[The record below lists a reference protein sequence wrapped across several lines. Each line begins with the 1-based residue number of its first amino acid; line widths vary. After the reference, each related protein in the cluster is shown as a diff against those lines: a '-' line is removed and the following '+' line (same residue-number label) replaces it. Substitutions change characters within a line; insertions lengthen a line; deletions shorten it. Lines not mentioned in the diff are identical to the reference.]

1 MKQSQRPRQKRIGPV
16 RPRRRQNAA
25 GGALA
30 KAARNPAQSLS
41 KAGIDFLK
49 CAFAAP
55 DFADDQG
62 AGIPIGGDHRVLL
75 KKHRLETTLSC
86 AGAATTGTCYHYV
99 ILPTPGQAVWSA
111 NAATGTL
118 PTASTSWTPTSFP
131 DCFGANGLFTN
142 SQATRSANV
151 DQFRYASL
159 SAEVKDVTSLYT
171 STGSVLVQ
179 KMPIKNAQTLV
190 TQGTVA
196 ATGWAS
202 GNIVV
207 KYSAGPPVALSFAD
221 GAGNAVTLAP
231 NNVTFEYPT
240 LNGLEPT
247 GSDFSRAFAGH
258 IRDGAF
264 VRGIRARDDYSFRPV
279 IEGMGA
285 LGSGNQ
291 FGALAGDFLGAD
303 DAMEALYI
311 RIDAP
316 PSVTL
321 SVRFRVW
328 ACVEYKPLN
337 NSAMYEYSRLAPERD
352 SLALSLYYKYA
363 QQLPIAVIAAEN
375 DFSWKRLWDW
385 VKSALTAVSFIPGPV
400 GVAAMA
406 AGALGEAVERLVI

>member
-1 MKQSQRPRQKRIGPV
+1 MM
-16 RPRRRQNAA
+16 
-25 GGALA
+25 
-30 KAARNPAQSLS
+30 RNPTQNLS

-75 KKHRLETTLSC
+75 KKHRLETTMSC
-86 AGAATTGTCYHYV
+86 SGAAGTGTSHHYLV
-99 ILPTPGQAVWSA
+99 LPTPGQAVWA
-111 NAATGTL
+111 AHAATGTNL
-118 PTASTSWTPTSFP
+118 TSSTSWTPTSFS
-131 DCFGANGLFTN
+131 DCFGSNGLFTN
-142 SQATRSANV
+142 SQNSRAANV
-151 DQFRYASL
+151 DQFRFASL

-179 KMPIKNAQTLV
+179 KLPVKSSQTLV
-190 TQGTVA
+190 SQSTVA
-196 ATGWAS
+196 PIGWTTGD
-202 GNIVV
+202 IVA
-207 KYSAGPPVALSFAD
+207 KYAAGPPIAVTFAD
-221 GAGNAVTLAP
+221 GAGNPVTLTKS
-231 NNVTFEYPT
+231 NVTFEYPA

-247 GSDFSRAFAGH
+247 GSDFSRAFVGH

-264 VRGIRARDDYSFRPV
+264 ARGIRARDDYAFRP
-279 IEGMGA
+279 ILEGIGA
-285 LGSGNQ
+285 LSSGNQ
-291 FGALAGDFLGAD
+291 FGSLSGEYLGVD
-303 DAMEALYI
+303 DAMEGLYI

-316 PSVTL
+316 PGVTL

-337 NSAMYEYSRLAPERD
+337 NSAMYEYSRIAPDRD
-352 SLALSLYYKYA
+352 LLALSLYYKYA

-385 VKSALTAVSFIPGPV
+385 VKSALTAASFIPGPV